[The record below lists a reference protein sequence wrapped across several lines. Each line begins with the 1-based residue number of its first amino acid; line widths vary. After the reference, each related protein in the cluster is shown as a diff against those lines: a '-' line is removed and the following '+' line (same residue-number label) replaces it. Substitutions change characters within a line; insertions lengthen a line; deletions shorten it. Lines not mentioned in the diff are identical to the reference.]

1 MLLSSSVLTIPD
13 DAQLPEETMG
23 VLMEFLQNGGQF
35 IGTDIYSEDESEDDN
50 EGEIE
55 DEYESGDNNDDDV

>member
-1 MLLSSSVLTIPD
+1 
-13 DAQLPEETMG
+13 MG